1 MLTLWFIIVALMLA
15 AYVILDGFDLG
26 AGILHFCVA
35 RTDSE
40 RRAVLH
46 SIGPV
51 WDGNE
56 VWLLAAGGTLYFAF
70 PLLYASSFSGFYLP
84 LIMVVWMLM
93 GRAMGIEFRHH
104 IKQEVWTQLFD
115 FLFMISSALLAI
127 FYGAALGNVIRGVPL
142 DQNGLFFEPLWTN
155 FRVGAN
161 NGILDWYTVLAG
173 LVAFFALA
181 LHGANWLAMKTD
193 GDVRRRARRTA
204 GFAWY
209 AVVLLTILSLVATIW
224 VRPEVLDN
232 YRVHPVGYLIPVIV
246 FVSLLLMRW
255 FHARERACSAF
266 LSGAVYLAF
275 MLVGAAFALYPVLL
289 PSSTNPANSLTIY
302 NVGSSAYGMK
312 VGLVWW
318 ILGILIAIGYFVFL
332 FRFFRGRVH
341 VEEGQEGY

>member
-15 AYVILDGFDLG
+15 TYVVLDGFDLG

-35 RTDSE
+35 RTDGE
-40 RRAVLH
+40 RRTVLH

-104 IKQEVWTQLFD
+104 IKNEVWTQLFD
-115 FLFMISSALLAI
+115 ALFTLSSALLAI

-142 DQNGLFFEPLWTN
+142 DKNGLFFEPLWTN
-155 FRVGAN
+155 FRVGAD

-181 LHGANWLAMKTD
+181 LHGANYLALKTS

-209 AVVLLTILSLVATIW
+209 AVVLLTLLSLIATIG

-232 YRVHPVGYLIPVIV
+232 YRVHAVGYLVPVIV
-246 FVSLLLMRW
+246 FGSLLLMRW
-255 FHARERACSAF
+255 FHARERDRNAF
-266 LSGAVYLAF
+266 LCGVAYLAF
-275 MLVGAAFALYPVLL
+275 MLVGAAFALYPVVL
-289 PSSTNPANSLTIY
+289 PASTDPA
-302 NVGSSAYGMK
+302 
-312 VGLVWW
+312 
-318 ILGILIAIGYFVFL
+318 
-332 FRFFRGRVH
+332 
-341 VEEGQEGY
+341 

>member
-15 AYVILDGFDLG
+15 TYVVLDGFDLG

-35 RTDSE
+35 RTDRE
-40 RRAVLH
+40 RRTVLH

-56 VWLLAAGGTLYFAF
+56 VWLLATGGTLYFAF

-104 IKQEVWTQLFD
+104 IKSAVWTQLFD
-115 FLFMISSALLAI
+115 TLFMISSGLLAI

-142 DQNGLFFEPLWTN
+142 NKDGFFFEPLWTD
-155 FRVGAN
+155 FRVGAV

-173 LVAFFALA
+173 VVAFLALA
-181 LHGANWLAMKTD
+181 LHGANYLAMKTS
-193 GDVRRRARRTA
+193 GDMRLRARRT
-204 GFAWY
+204 GGVAWFG
-209 AVVLLTILSLVATIW
+209 VVVLTILSLLATIW
-224 VRPEVLDN
+224 VRPGVLEN
-232 YRVHPVGYLIPVIV
+232 YRAHPSGYLIPVIV
-246 FVSLLLMRW
+246 FGSLFLMRW
-255 FHARERACSAF
+255 FHAKERDRNAF
-266 LSGAVYLAF
+266 LCGIAYLAF
-275 MLVGAAFALYPVLL
+275 MLVGAAFALYPMVL
-289 PSSTNPANSLTIY
+289 PASTDPAYSLTIY

-318 ILGILIAIGYFVFL
+318 SIGIVIAIGYFVFL

>member
-15 AYVILDGFDLG
+15 TYVVLDGFDLG

-35 RTDSE
+35 RSDNE
-40 RRAVLH
+40 RRTVLH

-56 VWLLAAGGTLYFAF
+56 VWLLATGGTLYFAF

-104 IKQEVWTQLFD
+104 VKSPVWTQLFD
-115 FLFMISSALLAI
+115 AVFMISSGLLAI

-142 DQNGLFFEPLWTN
+142 NQDGFFFEPLWTD
-155 FRVGAN
+155 FRVGAV

-173 LVAFFALA
+173 LVAFLALA
-181 LHGANWLAMKTD
+181 LHGSNYLAMKTG
-193 GDVRRRARRTA
+193 GDIRLRARRTG

-209 AVVLLTILSLVATIW
+209 GVVVLTVLSLLATIW
-224 VRPEVLDN
+224 VRPGVLEN
-232 YRVHPVGYLIPVIV
+232 YRAHPIGYLIPAIV
-246 FVSLLLMRW
+246 FGSLFAMRW
-255 FHARERACSAF
+255 FHAKEHDRNAF
-266 LSGAVYLAF
+266 LCGAAYLAF
-275 MLVGAAFALYPVLL
+275 MLVGAVFALYPMVL
-289 PSSTNPANSLTIY
+289 PASTDPAYSLTIY
-302 NVGSSAYGMK
+302 NVGSSEYGMK

-318 ILGILIAIGYFVFL
+318 SIGIFIAIGYFVFL
-332 FRFFRGRVH
+332 YRFFRGRVH